1 MSGQEIPSYSI
12 EDHQHRLAAWS
23 ASRAA
28 SASKLCRFS
37 VKQGVWILE
46 KSGFNAALA
55 KPEQLPEPK
64 FIDEKHLEWREDVIK
79 AAQSLD
85 VPFLHRQAASK
96 QLPLSHGVAAKL
108 INTYLKARFVCGGY
122 HQHPNVE
129 ALHPPVDRLLLNQ
142 LAKENV
148 AGLKHE
154 WLMHKN
160 KAWSKFTS
168 DDYQAVINHFRQAM
182 PGRPL
187 WEIEQY
193 WQGYQ

>member
-1 MSGQEIPSYSI
+1 MSGKNMPYSI
-12 EDHQHRLAAWS
+12 EVHQHRLAAWS

-37 VKQGVWILE
+37 VKQGVAILE
-46 KSGFNAALA
+46 MSGFDAALA

-64 FIDEKHLEWREDVIK
+64 FIDEKHLAWREDVIK
-79 AAQSLD
+79 ASSSLS
-85 VPFLHRQAASK
+85 F
-96 QLPLSHGVAAKL
+96 SHGVAAKL

-148 AGLKHE
+148 AGLKRE
-154 WLMHKN
+154 WLIHKN
-160 KAWSKFTS
+160 KAWSKYTS
-168 DDYQAVINHFRQAM
+168 DEYQAVIDLFRQAM